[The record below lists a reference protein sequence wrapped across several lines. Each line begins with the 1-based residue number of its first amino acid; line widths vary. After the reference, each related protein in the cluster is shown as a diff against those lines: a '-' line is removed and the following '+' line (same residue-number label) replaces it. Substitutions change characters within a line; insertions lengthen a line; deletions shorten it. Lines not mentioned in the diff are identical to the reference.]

1 MDAQSSI
8 YAQIVEMNSEKL
20 DFLLNQSRNTS
31 SNWEGYDW
39 DGYEDASDYYNDAL
53 DMDQQSHDYWD
64 NV

>member
-1 MDAQSSI
+1 
-8 YAQIVEMNSEKL
+8 MNSEKL
-20 DFLLNQSRNTS
+20 DFLLNQSRNSS